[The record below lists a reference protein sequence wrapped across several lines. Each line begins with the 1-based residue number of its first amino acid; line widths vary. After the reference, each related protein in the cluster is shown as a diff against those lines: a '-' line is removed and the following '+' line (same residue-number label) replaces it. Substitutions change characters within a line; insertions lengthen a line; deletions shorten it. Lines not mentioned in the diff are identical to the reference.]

1 MSLMQLLAVG
11 SSIRTI
17 KDEPSRYK
25 MRQQHPLPKFGR
37 AARSETKMPDAVE
50 AQSRP
55 VVEEQRAPVS
65 QPEPQV
71 KKNEMNA
78 LHTPPPAPSRAAMNT
93 TPLSSAFPLGR
104 WTRLRKNP
112 FGPRPHR
119 QSVTPPVQGELHL
132 DLVKPVRND
141 LSDADLEVVEA
152 REPAPA
158 AQESAEGR
166 SIDESHRFLW
176 SRLTARIFRAGSC

>member
-11 SSIRTI
+11 RSIRTI
-17 KDEPSRYK
+17 SDEPSRYK
-25 MRQQHPLPKFGR
+25 MMPQHPLPKFGR

-55 VVEEQRAPVS
+55 GVEEQRAPVS

-78 LHTPPPAPSRAAMNT
+78 LHTNPPAPSRAASNT
-93 TPLSSAFPLGR
+93 VLTSAFPLGR

-112 FGPRPHR
+112 FGQRPHR

-152 REPAPA
+152 REPLPA
-158 AQESAEGR
+158 AQESAA
-166 SIDESHRFLW
+166 SPSMDESRRFLW

>member
-11 SSIRTI
+11 RSIRTI
-17 KDEPSRYK
+17 SDEPSRYK
-25 MRQQHPLPKFGR
+25 MRQQHPLPRFGR

-55 VVEEQRAPVS
+55 VVEEQRAPAG

-71 KKNEMNA
+71 KKNEMKA
-78 LHTPPPAPSRAAMNT
+78 LHTEPPAQSRAASDT
-93 TPLSSAFPLGR
+93 VLTSAFPLGR

-119 QSVTPPVQGELHL
+119 QAVTAPVQGELLL

-152 REPAPA
+152 REPLPA
-158 AQESAEGR
+158 AQESAAGS

>member
-11 SSIRTI
+11 RSIRTI
-17 KDEPSRYK
+17 SDEPSRYK
-25 MRQQHPLPKFGR
+25 MRQPHPLPKFGR

-55 VVEEQRAPVS
+55 AVEEQRAPVS
-65 QPEPQV
+65 QPEPQG

-78 LHTPPPAPSRAAMNT
+78 LHTEPPAQPRAASET
-93 TPLSSAFPLGR
+93 VLTSAFPLGR

-112 FGPRPHR
+112 FGSRPHR
-119 QSVTPPVQGELHL
+119 QSVTPPVQGELRL
-132 DLVKPVRND
+132 DLVTPVRND
-141 LSDADLEVVEA
+141 LSDADLELVEA
-152 REPAPA
+152 PEPVA
-158 AQESAEGR
+158 AQESAAGP

>member
-1 MSLMQLLAVG
+1 MSLVQLLAVG
-11 SSIRTI
+11 RSIRTI
-17 KDEPSRYK
+17 SDEPSRYK
-25 MRQQHPLPKFGR
+25 MLPQHPLPKFGR

-50 AQSRP
+50 AQSGP
-55 VVEEQRAPVS
+55 VVAEQRAPAS
-65 QPEPQV
+65 QPEPQG
-71 KKNEMNA
+71 KKQNMNA
-78 LHTPPPAPSRAAMNT
+78 ILKEPPAPSRAASST
-93 TPLSSAFPLGR
+93 ALTSAFPLGR

-112 FGPRPHR
+112 FGSKPHR
-119 QSVTPPVQGELHL
+119 PGGTAPVQGELLL
-132 DLVKPVRND
+132 DLVRPVRND

-152 REPAPA
+152 REPAPS

>member
-25 MRQQHPLPKFGR
+25 MTQQHLLPKFGR
-37 AARSETKMPDAVE
+37 AARPEKKMPDAVQ

-55 VVEEQRAPVS
+55 VVEEQRAPAS
-65 QPEPQV
+65 QPEPQG

-78 LHTPPPAPSRAAMNT
+78 LLTKPHAQSRAASET
-93 TPLSSAFPLGR
+93 VLTSAFPLGR

-112 FGPRPHR
+112 FGPRPR
-119 QSVTPPVQGELHL
+119 QEVVTAPVQGELRL

-152 REPAPA
+152 AEPAPA
-158 AQESAEGR
+158 AQESAPGL
-166 SIDESHRFLW
+166 SIGESHRFLW

>member
-1 MSLMQLLAVG
+1 MSLVQLLAVG
-11 SSIRTI
+11 RSLETI
-17 KDEPSRYK
+17 KDEPSRYR
-25 MRQQHPLPKFGR
+25 MTQHLLPKFGPPAR
-37 AARSETKMPDAVE
+37 AETKMPDAVQ

-55 VVEEQRAPVS
+55 VVEEQHAPVS
-65 QPEPQV
+65 QPEPQA

-78 LHTPPPAPSRAAMNT
+78 LHTKPPAPSRAASNT
-93 TPLSSAFPLGR
+93 VLTSAFPLGR

-112 FGPRPHR
+112 FGSRPRR
-119 QSVTPPVQGELHL
+119 QSVTAPVQGELRL
-132 DLVKPVRND
+132 DLVRPVRND

-152 REPAPA
+152 RVPLPA
-158 AQESAEGR
+158 AQESAAGS

>member
-1 MSLMQLLAVG
+1 ML
-11 SSIRTI
+11 
-17 KDEPSRYK
+17 P
-25 MRQQHPLPKFGR
+25 QHPLPKFGR
-37 AARSETKMPDAVE
+37 AARPETKIPDAVE
-50 AQSRP
+50 AQSRL
-55 VVEEQRAPVS
+55 VVEEQRAPAS
-65 QPEPQV
+65 EPEPQG

-78 LHTPPPAPSRAAMNT
+78 LHTQPPAQSRAASDT
-93 TPLSSAFPLGR
+93 VLTSAFPLGR

-152 REPAPA
+152 REPLPA
-158 AQESAEGR
+158 AQESAAGS